1 MVFEDHALELL
12 QRGEAEYQKAI
23 DSYSN
28 YEIISTDSASAAS
41 SSSASN
47 GESNDNDESSASIL
61 TAKQLRQ
68 FIEENLRSQDVSE
81 EDHGKRFI
89 SNDDDYFGTTITTPA
104 DHAEGMAGRN
114 SSSRSRRKRS
124 RSLATSSER
133 MESECSE
140 INYDEEDVHE
150 VYVWYEEADS
160 DAPTMETVNEDEP
173 REFGGDDEVSY
184 DVEFTDVTYL

>member
-23 DSYSN
+23 DSYNN
-28 YEIISTDSASAAS
+28 YEIISTDSASAS
-41 SSSASN
+41 TTCASN
-47 GESNDNDESSASIL
+47 AESNDNDEASASIV

-68 FIEENLRSQDVSE
+68 YIEENLRSQDVSE

-89 SNDDDYFGTTITTPA
+89 SNDDDYFETTTPA
-104 DHAEGMAGRN
+104 EHAEGMAGRN
-114 SSSRSRRKRS
+114 SSSLSRRKRS

-133 MESECSE
+133 MESESSE

-150 VYVWYEEADS
+150 VYVWYDEADS
-160 DAPTMETVNEDEP
+160 GAPMTETANEDEP

-184 DVEFTDVTYL
+184 DVEFTDVTFL